1 MNTFIYMIDDLL
13 LLCTGVILLYW
24 FILAVASHCKHMQYS
39 KTKCKYRCVVLIPE
53 ENQFSNDTN
62 EKASYELITYKNLQE
77 TVYSLDR
84 EQYDIV
90 ILLSNVTGSLSSCLI
105 EKVCNVYDA
114 GIKVIQ
120 LHTVIKERKGI
131 QKYIQA
137 LCEEINNSL
146 FRAGNTQ
153 LGFSSNLYGTNMAI
167 DLTWLQNNLK
177 TSKTNLERK
186 LFRQNIYIEYLPDA
200 IVYCNSIP
208 AHPYR
213 KRTRKFLS
221 YFFSSLFEGNWNF
234 CNRIIQQLLPSPT
247 KLYICASIW
256 TLLMTVYDFGES
268 FKWWIILFGLA
279 ITCSLAIPD
288 YLVKE
293 KKRKKLLIWKR

>member
-1 MNTFIYMIDDLL
+1 MHN
-13 LLCTGVILLYW
+13 
-24 FILAVASHCKHMQYS
+24 
-39 KTKCKYRCVVLIPE
+39 
-53 ENQFSNDTN
+53 
-62 EKASYELITYKNLQE
+62 
-77 TVYSLDR
+77 
-84 EQYDIV
+84 
-90 ILLSNVTGSLSSCLI
+90 
-105 EKVCNVYDA
+105 
-114 GIKVIQ
+114 
-120 LHTVIKERKGI
+120 VIKDRKGI
-131 QKYIQA
+131 QKYLQA

-200 IVYCNSIP
+200 IVYCNSTP

-279 ITCSLAIPD
+279 ITYSLAIPD